1 MTYFETLGIGKDYK
15 ERELDANFNYLI
27 NLIYPYVDEDKD
39 LACKFIDIDF
49 AYDAL
54 KSNTQ
59 KYKVLDSIKA
69 TDNERI
75 ALAHQRFINSQF
87 MINQLEENIGKFVN
101 VIYNE
106 NGNIIKKFGYLESV
120 HTFNFIKLMGQP
132 AIPFIDYN
140 IAIMSVTN
148 SQNKPIYLNPNIGYS
163 YHIEFEEDLLNLYEL
178 SWGNTIGLIYN
189 KINAINNV
197 DVTKKVLRK

>member
-1 MTYFETLGIGKDYK
+1 MTYFETLGIGKKYEEK
-15 ERELDANFNYLI
+15 ELDANFNYLI
-27 NLIYPYVDEDKD
+27 KLVWPHVDEDQA
-39 LACKFIDIDF
+39 LANKFIDIDF

-75 ALAHQRFINSQF
+75 ALAHKKFINSQF

-106 NGNIIKKFGYLESV
+106 NGNIIKKSDFLESV
-120 HTFNFIKLMGQP
+120 HTFNFIELMGQST
-132 AIPFIDYN
+132 IPFIDYN

-148 SQNKPIYLNPNIGYS
+148 LQNKPIYLNPNIGYS
-163 YHIEFEEDLLNLYEL
+163 YHIESEEDLLNLYEL

-189 KINAINNV
+189 KINAINNA